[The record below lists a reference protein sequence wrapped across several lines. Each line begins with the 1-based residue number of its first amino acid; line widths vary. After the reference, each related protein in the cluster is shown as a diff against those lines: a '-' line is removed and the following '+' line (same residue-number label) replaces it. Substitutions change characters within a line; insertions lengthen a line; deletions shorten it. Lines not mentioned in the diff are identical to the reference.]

1 MDAYFVRARPIA
13 DHDELVAL
21 AIAAGLPGERVREVL
36 ASDAFGTDVE
46 ADQREAAALGAN
58 GVPFFVIDR
67 RYGISGAQPTELFE
81 QALRQAWDER
91 GAA

>member
-1 MDAYFVRARPIA
+1 V
-13 DHDELVAL
+13 
-21 AIAAGLPGERVREVL
+21 GLPSQRVREVL
-36 ASDAFGTDVE
+36 ASQEFAPDVE
-46 ADQREAAALGAN
+46 ADQREAGALGAN

-91 GAA
+91 RPALVSVQGAVAAETTGDACGPDGC